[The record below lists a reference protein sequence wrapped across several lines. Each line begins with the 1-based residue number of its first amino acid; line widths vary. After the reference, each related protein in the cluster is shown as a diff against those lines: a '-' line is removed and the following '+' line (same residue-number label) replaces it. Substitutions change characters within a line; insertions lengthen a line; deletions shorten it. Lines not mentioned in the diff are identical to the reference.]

1 MTTVNKRLQSGQ
13 ARIGMKQ
20 TLKSV
25 ELGEAIQVYVAQDA
39 DPRMLK
45 RIEQLCMQHNVP
57 MTVVDSMNSLGKS
70 CGIGVGAAMA
80 AIVEDK

>member
-1 MTTVNKRLQSGQ
+1 MTTVDKRLQTGQ

-25 ELGEAIQVYVAQDA
+25 ELGEAIQVYVAYDA
-39 DPRMLK
+39 DPRMIK
-45 RIEQLCMQHNVP
+45 RVEQLCEQRGVP
-57 MTVVDSMNSLGKS
+57 VTSVDSMELLGKA

-80 AIVEDK
+80 AIVRDI